1 MTQSFVEITDL
12 GEASALVALGF
23 ILADLQPSNTG
34 TFKVFLFE
42 ETHPK
47 TSTLVIDEAI
57 EDYQRRK
64 LQVDA
69 QTFFRSLTEMKR
81 KIYNHT
87 NKMALER

>member
-1 MTQSFVEITDL
+1 MKQSFVEIRDL

-23 ILADLQPSNTG
+23 ILCDLQPSNTG
-34 TFKVFLFE
+34 TFKIFIFE

-47 TSTLVIDEAI
+47 VPTLNIDEVI

-64 LQVDA
+64 LAVDA

-81 KIYNHT
+81 KIYSHT
-87 NKMALER
+87 NKMALDR